1 MPNESLSCFY
11 NILLIYSIWYIIRIF
26 KQLSA
31 FFLRKCVSINNSTLI
46 IVIEIHI
53 EVINLRNLTP
63 IFEFT
68 HKSVHLDVISK

>member
-1 MPNESLSCFY
+1 MPNESLSCSY
-11 NILLIYSIWYIIRIF
+11 NILLIYSILYIIRIF

-53 EVINLRNLTP
+53 EVINL
-63 IFEFT
+63 
-68 HKSVHLDVISK
+68 